1 MELLGRIED
10 ILISL
15 RTQKRGAEFK
25 KTVEMLCQKGVPN
38 GCFQDDTL
46 LMAVLE
52 ILSVCETIIGE

>member
-1 MELLGRIED
+1 MEELNRIED

-15 RTQKRGAEFK
+15 RTQKRGAEFR
-25 KTVEMLCQKGVPN
+25 KTVEMLCSKGVPN
-38 GCFQDDTL
+38 GVFQDYSL